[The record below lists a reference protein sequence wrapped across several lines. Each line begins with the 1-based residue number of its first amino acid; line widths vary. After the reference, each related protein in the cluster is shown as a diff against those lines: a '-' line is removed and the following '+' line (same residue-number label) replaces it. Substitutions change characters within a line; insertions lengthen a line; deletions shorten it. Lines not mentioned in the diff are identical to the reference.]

1 MSVAI
6 LRFHA
11 GDTAYAIAAGNV
23 DAIGPAR
30 AGLPHLA
37 DVLGDTVA
45 PSPETARTLRV
56 RAAGRA
62 VDVVVDGPVELVQL
76 DVEHITPCRLGAI
89 ASSTFLGFARDAD
102 RVFVLL
108 DAPSLVDKIASA

>member
-1 MSVAI
+1 MTVAI

-11 GDTAYAIAAGNV
+11 GNTEYAVAAGNV

-30 AGLPHLA
+30 PGVPHLA
-37 DVLGDTVA
+37 SVLGDAAAGSLESARSLRLVA
-45 PSPETARTLRV
+45 S
-56 RAAGRA
+56 GRA

-76 DVEHITPCRLGAI
+76 DESAIAPCNLGAV
-89 ASSTFLGFARDAD
+89 ASATFLGFAREDR

-108 DAPSLVDKIASA
+108 DAPSLVERIAAR